1 MFTGMN
7 MWKKDSQADNM
18 RSWGRVE
25 EGKHATWDWDEKGLF
40 LEGDVF
46 LKVVLKKLHQHQ
58 NWLGEMTGMN
68 ININETV
75 NISAFKLGEVY
86 GKRDIAC

>member
-1 MFTGMN
+1 MN
-7 MWKKDSQADNM
+7 RWKRDSQADSM
-18 RSWGRVE
+18 VKAE
-25 EGKHATWDWDEKGLF
+25 EGKYVTWDWDKKGLF

-46 LKVVLKKLHQHQ
+46 LTVVLKKLHQYQ

-68 ININETV
+68 INIDERV
-75 NISAFKLGEVY
+75 NISAFKPGEVY